1 MPNVIYPS
9 ILTDSSSLV
18 QEQLNLVQGLVTGV
32 QIDIIDGEFAD
43 NVTVTPVDVQ
53 GLTFGPLTTDVHLMT
68 VDPIND
74 VVECELI
81 PNMRAVIGQVERM
94 TSQEAFIEHVKSFGW
109 KAGLSLDL
117 YTPVSALERD
127 LLPKLDIVQVMS
139 IHAGSQGQEFK
150 PAALEKIKQLRSL
163 IREGALHMELIV
175 DGGLNPDVVKQ
186 CMDSGANSFSVGSYL
201 WNSSNIAESLKQL
214 LY

>member
-18 QEQLNLVQGLVTGV
+18 QEQLSLVKGLVGGV

-74 VVECELI
+74 VVECESI

-94 TSQEAFIEHVKSFGW
+94 SSQEAFVEHIKSLGW
-109 KAGLSLDL
+109 KAGLSIDL
-117 YTPVSALERD
+117 YTPVSAIERR
-127 LLPKLDIVQVMS
+127 LLSKLDIVQVMS
-139 IHAGSQGQEFK
+139 IHAGFQGQDFK
-150 PAALEKIKQLRSL
+150 SAALEKIKELRTRILEESL
-163 IREGALHMELIV
+163 NIELIV
-175 DGGLNPDVVKQ
+175 DGGLNPDAVKR
-186 CMDSGANSFSVGSYL
+186 CMDAGASSFSVGSYL